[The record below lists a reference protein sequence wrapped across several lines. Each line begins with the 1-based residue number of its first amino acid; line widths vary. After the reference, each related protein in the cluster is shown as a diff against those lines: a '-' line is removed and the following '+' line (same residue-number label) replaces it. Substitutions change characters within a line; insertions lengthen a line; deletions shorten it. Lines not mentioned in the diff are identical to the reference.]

1 MAEVDKKLK
10 SHHTTID
17 RVDNGQY
24 AQIKTRARGTG
35 AISFLQKLRPDGPWV
50 VTAIKGTTI
59 TETFTEAEEARGFI
73 ATHNRAGA
81 NVYYTANVCRVA
93 MASKPKKADIATVE
107 FLHVDA
113 DPAKDESPEEFKER
127 MQPVIDQFEPKPTF
141 EIDSGNGLQFLWQL
155 QPPVEITSDEVIAD
169 IEARNFSLAERLG
182 ADPST
187 RNIDRLLRLPSTTN
201 FPNKTKLKLGRVKCW
216 ARWLEDNDIAHP
228 LDAFPPKQAEES
240 PRQTKRATGS
250 TRELP
255 QQLLTMLHVP
265 GSGAY
270 QTRSELLFAFLRAAL
285 RANVADEIIIAACL
299 DRAYE
304 GGGIYQ
310 HVVENDGQ
318 DYLARQIARAREKI
332 SDTTNNIHS
341 WDEPDVS
348 MLDDRRGD
356 LPTFP
361 LGALYPDQLQ
371 ERIQQLA
378 DGSGTSF
385 AHVAVPLLGVA
396 SSLIGISRRVEA
408 SSSFLQPMTCW
419 TALVAYSGEGKTPG
433 INVTRKAL
441 AHIDRR
447 QEIAQLKRE
456 HERKA
461 ALAKASKDKWKKDFD
476 ETFKKHKPV
485 PPPPAEA
492 DDPGS
497 FIEPRLSVT
506 DITVERMGELMQ
518 ARPHGMLLLNDEL
531 GGWFRSMNQYKG
543 GVGGDNSFWLS
554 CWDGDSY
561 TIERKSCPP
570 ANIDHLLV
578 GIVGGLQPDKIHDV
592 FKGPADGMYA
602 RFLFAWPD
610 KPPYRQLR
618 DDTTEIDPMIV
629 ELLDQLDRLRERKVA
644 YLKSYIR
651 LSPLARKAFERFRR
665 EQYAS
670 ADALD
675 GREREWWAKAQAHV
689 LRLAGTLCL
698 MRWAVD
704 GDKEPTAIRS
714 KYVKA
719 AVQLVRDYFWPHARA
734 CLRQIG
740 LSERHVHA
748 RRVLRWIKANNKQ
761 QVRREDIRRNA
772 LSQLLDAD
780 QTDELLKGLA
790 RAGWLR
796 KVEDRHRGPGPKKQA
811 WQVNPQLLSQ
821 QAERR

>member
-1 MAEVDKKLK
+1 MVESANK
-10 SHHTTID
+10 SKPHT
-17 RVDNGQY
+17 VNGQY
-24 AQIKTRARGTG
+24 KAFKPRGSG
-35 AISFLQKLRPDGPWV
+35 AIAFLKKLRPDGPWV
-50 VTAIKGTTI
+50 LTAIIPKGTA
-59 TETFTEAEEARGFI
+59 TETFTDADEAREFI
-73 ATHNRAGA
+73 TAYNRAGK
-81 NVYYTANVCRVA
+81 NVYYTANVCLVA
-93 MASKPKKADIATVE
+93 VAKKPTKDDIAAVE
-107 FLHVDA
+107 FLYVDA
-113 DPAKDESPEEFKER
+113 DPGKDESPDEFKTR
-127 MQPVIDQFEPKPTF
+127 MQPLIEQFEPKPTF
-141 EIDSGNGLQFLWQL
+141 IIDSGNGLQFLWRL
-155 QPPVEITSDEVIAD
+155 ETPVAITDKDVIAD
-169 IEARNFSLAERLG
+169 IEARNYALAERLG
-182 ADPST
+182 ADPCT
-187 RNIDRLLRLPSTTN
+187 RNVERLLRLPGTDN
-201 FPNKTKLKLGRVKCW
+201 FPNEVKRKLGRVKCR
-216 ARWLEDNDIAHP
+216 ARVLEENDIAHP
-228 LDAFPPKQAEES
+228 LDAFPPHVTEAGNTGGRDES
-240 PRQTKRATGS
+240 
-250 TRELP
+250 
-255 QQLLTMLHVP
+255 
-265 GSGAY
+265 GSGFGFRFLCDCKARGLDY
-270 QTRSELLFAFLRAAL
+270 AAACAAIMADDGKAGEWARRVDERQRLRAW
-285 RANVADEIIIAACL
+285 
-299 DRAYE
+299 
-304 GGGIYQ
+304 
-310 HVVENDGQ
+310 
-318 DYLARQIARAREKI
+318 EKAWG
-332 SDTTNNIHS
+332 SIHS
-341 WDEPDVS
+341 WEEPDVS
-348 MLDDRRGD
+348 LLDDRRGD
-356 LPTFP
+356 LPPFP
-361 LGALYPDQLQ
+361 LNALYPNQLQ
-371 ERIQQLA
+371 ERIKQLA

-476 ETFKKHKPV
+476 EAFKKHRPA
-485 PPPPAEA
+485 PTPTAEA
-492 DDPGS
+492 DDPGH

-531 GGWFRSMNQYKG
+531 GGWFHSMNQYKG
-543 GVGGDNSFWLS
+543 GVGGDNSFWLA

-592 FKGPADGMYA
+592 FKGPANGMYA

-610 KPPYRQLR
+610 KPPYRPLQ
-618 DDTTEIDPMIV
+618 DNSTEIDPMIV
-629 ELLDQLDRLRERKVA
+629 DLLDQLDRLRERKVA

-651 LSPLARKAFERFRR
+651 LSPQARKAFERFRL

-670 ADALD
+670 AETLD

-689 LRLAGTLCL
+689 LRVAGTLSL
-698 MRWAVD
+698 MRWAVV
-704 GDKEPTAIRS
+704 GGKEPTEIRS

-719 AVQLVRDYFWPHARA
+719 AVQLVRDYFWPHAQA

-740 LSERHVHA
+740 LSERHVHS
-748 RRVLRWIKANNKQ
+748 RRVLRWIKANNKE

-796 KVEDRHRGPGPKKQA
+796 KIEDRHPGPGRKKEA
-811 WQVNPQLLSQ
+811 WQVNPQLLSGRS
-821 QAERR
+821 ADES